1 MTRLL
6 SGILGPVT
14 TPFDSETGDLAP
26 VSFRSLLAAH
36 LSAGLDGIVVAGSTG
51 EAALLEEAERRQLVE
66 LARAVVPAD
75 KWLIVG
81 VGGESTRL
89 TIRRAADAS
98 ARGADAVLVV
108 SPHYYGAAMTRE
120 ALAGHFL
127 RVADGCSVPVVL
139 YNIPKYAHLT
149 LEPSLVAELA
159 RHEQVIGI
167 KDSSGD
173 LVLLRAYLQ
182 SQSAAFSV
190 LTGSGISLHAALEMG
205 ARGGVLAVALFAS
218 ALTLEVYD
226 AFQFGNR
233 NRAMTA
239 QERLVPLARE
249 IVAGFGVAGVKAALD
264 SVGLAGGRVRSPLL
278 PLRWAQ
284 RAEIRELLRA
294 AELAP
299 ANMT

>member
-6 SGILGPVT
+6 GGILGPVT
-14 TPFDSETGDLAP
+14 TPFDSETGDFAP
-26 VSFRSLLAAH
+26 VSFRSLISAH

-51 EAALLEEAERRQLVE
+51 EAALLEEAERLQLVE
-66 LARAVVPAD
+66 CARAQVPED

-81 VGGESTRL
+81 VGGESTRI
-89 TIRRAADAS
+89 TIRRAAEAA

-120 ALAGHFL
+120 ALASHFL
-127 RVADGCSVPVVL
+127 QVADGSPVPVVL

-159 RHEQVIGI
+159 GHDQVIGI

-182 SQSAAFSV
+182 SQSPAFSV
-190 LTGSGISLHAALEMG
+190 LTGSGSSLHTALEMG
-205 ARGGVLAVALFAS
+205 ARGGILAVALFAS
-218 ALTLEVYD
+218 ALTLEVRD
-226 AFQFGNR
+226 AILSGNR
-233 NRAMTA
+233 DRAMSS

-249 IVAGFGVAGVKAALD
+249 IVSAWGVAGVKAALD
-264 SVGLAGGRVRSPLL
+264 SVGLVGGPVRSPLL
-278 PLRWAQ
+278 PLSGAQ
-284 RAEIRELLRA
+284 RAEIRELLRV
-294 AELAP
+294 AELEP
-299 ANMT
+299 VT